1 MRYSLAENPTV
12 FGKILRGEIPC
23 RKVYEDDHVL
33 AFHDIAPKAPVHV
46 IVIIKHHL
54 SSAQSAAEASASELG
69 NFWQSVAKVVETLN
83 VPGCR
88 LITNCGTEQEVPHLH
103 VHLLADPNGKPLPGF

>member
-23 RKVYEDDHVL
+23 RKVYEDDVVL

-46 IVIIKHHL
+46 IILIKNHL
-54 SSAQSAAEASASELG
+54 TSIHYSDQISSTELG
-69 NFWQSVAKVVETLN
+69 EFWKSIPKVAKSLN
-83 VPGCR
+83 LEGYR

-103 VHLLADPNGKPLPGF
+103 IHLLGNPNGGTLPGF